1 MEVVPSGRIVVSET
15 SPFHILAC
23 RYSATS
29 SERGNQGGTS
39 LINKKQKLPYG
50 RKDKINEV

>member
-1 MEVVPSGRIVVSET
+1 MN
-15 SPFHILAC
+15 SPFGVCEGEVPRKDSRDTEPPANP
-23 RYSATS
+23 SK
-29 SERGNQGGTS
+29 GGTS